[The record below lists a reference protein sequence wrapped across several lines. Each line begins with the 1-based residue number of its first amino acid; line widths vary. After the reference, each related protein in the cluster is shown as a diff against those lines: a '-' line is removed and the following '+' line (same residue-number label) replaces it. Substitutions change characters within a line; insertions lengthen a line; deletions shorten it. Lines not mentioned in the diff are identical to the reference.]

1 MTIEKLM
8 SRFGKV
14 VPADRRLDFE
24 GDMASMIEEQK
35 LKASDPTEA
44 TRRIVVIARSKAR
57 NACRDGQRKTRR
69 QKSLDVLRDRGFDRP
84 SAVGEPGEELE
95 IAEVV
100 AKIDENLT
108 ADERR
113 MARLFRE
120 GATVEGAAEELELP
134 RETVRDQWKT
144 LQTKMRRLMERY
156 S

>member
-1 MTIEKLM
+1 M
-8 SRFGKV
+8 
-14 VPADRRLDFE
+14 
-24 GDMASMIEEQK
+24 
-35 LKASDPTEA
+35 
-44 TRRIVVIARSKAR
+44 IARSKAR